1 MLTGTYCHCGTC
13 PLVTAPADEAMNS
26 RAGLPP
32 SVVHSSVP
40 SNRLAAAA
48 NVGGN
53 MAAPL
58 LPGWSQVV
66 SRSSGQVYYANA
78 ALGVSRWERPS
89 VPGYKRAIAASAP
102 HPVSSSAAVAQSHFT
117 SYERRQ
123 GHSNARS
130 ERGMRLRD
138 ERYRRALRESCAVLP

>member
-1 MLTGTYCHCGTC
+1 MARIALTLNSYLQASHLERNKDEEVRKEEENARAMDMVNDDGPSGLILL
-13 PLVTAPADEAMNS
+13 LVCQPE
-26 RAGLPP
+26 L
-32 SVVHSSVP
+32 V
-40 SNRLAAAA
+40 
-48 NVGGN
+48 
-53 MAAPL
+53 
-58 LPGWSQVV
+58 WQQVV

-89 VPGYKRAIAASAP
+89 VPGYKRGIAASAP